1 MMRTTTSCSRRARFG
16 SSGRARA
23 CNLHV
28 PFPNDR
34 VVKLTDVRC
43 SMLFELEVAVERC
56 VMETSALE
64 TGELRFEWEV

>member
-1 MMRTTTSCSRRARFG
+1 MEGLELAIFMCFS
-16 SSGRARA
+16 
-23 CNLHV
+23 
-28 PFPNDR
+28 PNVR

-43 SMLFELEVAVERC
+43 SMLFELQVAVERC

>member
-1 MMRTTTSCSRRARFG
+1 M
-16 SSGRARA
+16 
-23 CNLHV
+23 

>member
-1 MMRTTTSCSRRARFG
+1 MEGLELAIFMCFS
-16 SSGRARA
+16 
-23 CNLHV
+23 
-28 PFPNDR
+28 PNDR

-43 SMLFELEVAVERC
+43 SMLFELQVAVERC